1 MTNLAYVWTVI
12 HSETFS
18 LISVACP
25 FYTAPP
31 LVRKPLSSLSNH
43 KIALDE
49 SQKRE
54 FLPTKQGIK
63 DAMCLHKVVTYRQED

>member
-1 MTNLAYVWTVI
+1 MANLAYVWTVI

-25 FYTAPP
+25 FYTAPS

-43 KIALDE
+43 KKALTEDE
-49 SQKRE
+49 KR
-54 FLPTKQGIK
+54 
-63 DAMCLHKVVTYRQED
+63 